1 MERTLLLDI
10 FFDLVLLASA
20 ILENGLSV
28 RFVDKL
34 VFEGDRVLSR
44 RQKGWIWAAVG
55 LASLLEFINKEM
67 GFFYSLNMLGLQIII
82 VDTALLVIRR
92 KKFISI
98 TCVFIMFFSI
108 VQTIEILVVIG
119 ISTKILGAKNML
131 AVYGADF
138 PYLRNAILLMIRL
151 AVWGVYRVIRMSEVR
166 INHPMLLGG
175 ASVLAYIDMYYLFIY
190 AYMGQNFVNI
200 RTSVVAMSVI
210 ILILAVLIIC
220 SLYYAQRERN
230 AELKQKDLALEEN
243 YTRFYNVY
251 SENKYLSHDL
261 KNHLNILENYMRH
274 KEYEKAYNYMIKL
287 REPILKIEEYAPSG
301 NQIVDMILNDKFAI
315 AEKENISVNQEID
328 IIGEI
333 GISDE
338 DLCTVLSNLLDNALE
353 ACEKCIDQRSWI
365 DITIRKM
372 NYGLILKVSNSM
384 QGKILIS
391 EERYLTTKEDSK
403 RHGIGLDSVN
413 YVLKKYNANIKI
425 ESSNQTFNVSI
436 VFFL

>member
-44 RQKGWIWAAVG
+44 RQKGWICAAVVM
-55 LASLLEFINKEM
+55 ASLLEYLNKKI
-67 GFFYSLNMLGLQIII
+67 GFFYSLNMLGLQILII
-82 VDTALLVIRR
+82 GTVLFILRR
-92 KKFISI
+92 KKIISI

-108 VQTIEILVVIG
+108 VQTIEILVIIG

-131 AVYGADF
+131 AIYEADL

-151 AVWGVYRVIRMSEVR
+151 AVWGVYRVIRMREVR

-175 ASVLAYIDMYYLFIY
+175 ASVLAYIDMYYLFVY
-190 AYMGQNFVNI
+190 AFMGQNFVNI
-200 RTSVVAMSVI
+200 RTSVVAMGII
-210 ILILAVLIIC
+210 ILILSVLIIC
-220 SLYYAQRERN
+220 SMYYFQREKN
-230 AELKQKDLALEEN
+230 TELKQKDLALEEN
-243 YTRFYNVY
+243 YTKFYDIY

-261 KNHLNILENYMRH
+261 KNHLNILEDYLRH
-274 KEYEKAYNYMIKL
+274 KEYEKAYNYMVKL

-301 NQIVDMILNDKFAI
+301 NQVIDMILNDKFAI
-315 AEKENISVNQEID
+315 AEKDNINVNQEID
-328 IIGEI
+328 IIGKV
-333 GISDE
+333 GISDK
-338 DLCTVLSNLLDNALE
+338 DLCTVLSNLLDNAIE
-353 ACEKCIDQRSWI
+353 ACGKCIDQRPWI
-365 DITIRKM
+365 DITIRKIS
-372 NYGLILKVSNSM
+372 NGLILKVSNSM
-384 QGKILIS
+384 NGNVFIS
-391 EERYLTTKEDSK
+391 EEKYLTTKEDRK
-403 RHGIGLDSVN
+403 RHGIGLDSIN

-425 ESSNQTFNVSI
+425 ESGDQTFDVSI